1 MIRRDESLCPLCGG
15 NKREGK
21 TTFTVDYKETVIVI
35 RDVPATV
42 CALCGHDW
50 IADDVAAGLEVIVND
65 AKTKKHFVEITGYR
79 KVA

>member
-1 MIRRDESLCPLCGG
+1 MISRDETLCPLCGG

-35 RDVPATV
+35 RDVPATI
-42 CALCGHDW
+42 CALCGNEW
-50 IADDVAAGLEVIVND
+50 VADDVAEDLEIIVNE
-65 AKTKKHFVEITGYR
+65 AKTKKPFVEITGYR

>member
-1 MIRRDESLCPLCGG
+1 MRVKDETLCPLCGG

-35 RDVPATV
+35 RDVPATI
-42 CALCGHDW
+42 CALCGNEW
-50 IADDVAAGLEVIVND
+50 IADDVAEGLEIIVNE
-65 AKTKKHFVEITGYR
+65 AKTKKPFVEITGYR